1 MTNTETK
8 LADALRELLDS
19 HDHAVEC
26 DYADQR
32 AADER
37 EAAARVAARES
48 LAAHDSARAQPA
60 SVADGFASWGD
71 WLESLTDDE
80 LVTIFYHYPDAA
92 NRMKRLLAAT
102 PQPAKE
108 SDR

>member
-1 MTNTETK
+1 MTDTETK
-8 LADALRELLDS
+8 LAEALRLLYDRIDYITGADS
-19 HDHAVEC
+19 RDVAEKVK
-26 DYADQR
+26 
-32 AADER
+32 AALHEYDT
-37 EAAARVAARES
+37 AS
-48 LAAHDSARAQPA
+48 AQPA